1 MIKYITLLVMFLIME
16 IYFDTKKLKELCDNS
31 KKANK
36 KLGVKNAKLLFKRLS
51 QLKSVNKLGDFK
63 FDRPHPLKGDRKTE
77 FAITIYAGFRLTFK
91 AKEPKKTP
99 DGDTL
104 WKEVTKINIVY
115 IGDYHE

>member
-1 MIKYITLLVMFLIME
+1 MKISFN
-16 IYFDTKKLKELCDNS
+16 TKKLEELCNNS

-36 KLGVKNAKLLFKRLS
+36 ALGAKNAKFLFIRLA

-63 FDRPHPLKGDRKTE
+63 FDRPHPLKGGRKNQ

-91 AKEPKKTP
+91 AIEPNKTP
-99 DGDTL
+99 SGDIL

-115 IGDYHE
+115 IEDYHE